1 MKING
6 SAGAP
11 SVEILIAEDSP
22 TQAEKLKHLL
32 EGSGFRVRAASNG
45 REALDVLKNGMPN
58 LVISDIVMPEMDGFA
73 LCKEIK
79 SCPRFTNLP
88 VILLTSLSGPED
100 IIRGLQSGAD
110 GFIKKPYNEAYLLS
124 RVKYILTNRE
134 LRKTDKVQMGM
145 EIEVAG
151 QKHFITSERQQ
162 MLDLLISTFEEAVN
176 LNKELTS
183 REKELKVANQALE
196 REIRERKRAEEET
209 RKLNGE
215 LEATNK
221 ELETF
226 SYSVSHDLQAP
237 LRSINGFSQALL
249 EDYRDK
255 LEPQAQDYLQRV
267 CAATLRMEQLI
278 QDLLQLSR
286 VARSEM
292 RHELVDLSGLARA
305 IANELNENGSGRK
318 VEFSIEPELK
328 VTGDS
333 RLLRV
338 ALENLFHNAW
348 KFTGKTAGAKVEF
361 AATQHSGKRAYFIR
375 DNGAG
380 FNMAHADRLF
390 GAFQRLHSAS
400 EYPGTG
406 VGLAT
411 VQRIMHRHGGQVWAE
426 SSVGNGATFYFS
438 L

>member
-1 MKING
+1 
-6 SAGAP
+6 
-11 SVEILIAEDSP
+11 
-22 TQAEKLKHLL
+22 L
-32 EGSGFRVRAASNG
+32 EF
-45 REALDVLKNGMPN
+45 LKNGMPT

-73 LCKEIK
+73 LCKEVK
-79 SCPRFTNLP
+79 SYPGLANLP

-100 IIRGLQSGAD
+100 IIKGLQSGAD

-176 LNKELTS
+176 LNKELTA
-183 REKELKVANQALE
+183 REKELKLANQALE

-209 RKLNGE
+209 RKLNVE
-215 LEATNK
+215 LAYANK
-221 ELETF
+221 ELESF

-292 RHELVDLSGLARA
+292 QHELVDLSGLARA
-305 IANELNENGSGRK
+305 IANELNESAGGRQ
-318 VEFSIEPELK
+318 VEFSIEPEL
-328 VTGDS
+328 TANGDS

-338 ALENLFHNAW
+338 ALQNLLSNAW
-348 KFTGKTAGAKVEF
+348 KFTSKTAGAKIEF
-361 AATQHSGKRAYFIR
+361 GATQQNGKRAYFIR

-380 FNMAHADRLF
+380 FNMDHANRLF
-390 GAFQRLHSAS
+390 GAFQRLHNAS
-400 EYPGTG
+400 DYPGTG

-426 SSVGNGATFYFS
+426 STPGSGATFYFCF
-438 L
+438 

>member
-1 MKING
+1 
-6 SAGAP
+6 
-11 SVEILIAEDSP
+11 
-22 TQAEKLKHLL
+22 
-32 EGSGFRVRAASNG
+32 
-45 REALDVLKNGMPN
+45 
-58 LVISDIVMPEMDGFA
+58 
-73 LCKEIK
+73 
-79 SCPRFTNLP
+79 
-88 VILLTSLSGPED
+88 
-100 IIRGLQSGAD
+100 
-110 GFIKKPYNEAYLLS
+110 
-124 RVKYILTNRE
+124 
-134 LRKTDKVQMGM
+134 
-145 EIEVAG
+145 
-151 QKHFITSERQQ
+151 

-221 ELETF
+221 ELESF

-267 CAATLRMEQLI
+267 RAATLRMEQLI

-305 IANELNENGSGRK
+305 IANDLNENGSGRK

-348 KFTGKTAGAKVEF
+348 KFTSKTVGAKVEF
-361 AATQHSGKRAYFIR
+361 AATQHRGKRAYFIR

>member
-1 MKING
+1 MKTRE
-6 SAGAP
+6 SAREP
-11 SVEILIAEDSP
+11 RVEILIAEDSP
-22 TQAEKLKHLL
+22 TQAEKLKNLL
-32 EGSGFRVRAASNG
+32 EGNGFQVRATSNG
-45 REALDVLKNGMPN
+45 REALGVLENGTPT
-58 LVISDIVMPEMDGFA
+58 LIISDIVMPEMDGFA
-73 LCKEIK
+73 FCKEVK
-79 SCPRFTNLP
+79 SCPKFTNIP
-88 VILLTSLSGPED
+88 VILLTSLSGPQD
-100 IIRGLQSGAD
+100 IIQGLQSGAD

-124 RVKYILTNRE
+124 RVKYILSNRE

-176 LNKELTS
+176 LNKELTA
-183 REKELKVANQALE
+183 REKELKLANQALE

-209 RKLNGE
+209 RKLNVE
-215 LEATNK
+215 LASANK
-221 ELETF
+221 ELESF

-237 LRSINGFSQALL
+237 LRSINGFSQALR

-278 QDLLQLSR
+278 HDLLQLSR
-286 VARSEM
+286 VARSELQ
-292 RHELVDLSGLARA
+292 HEVVDLSGLARA
-305 IANELNENGSGRK
+305 IANELNEHAAGRQ

-328 VTGDS
+328 ANGDS

-338 ALENLFHNAW
+338 ALENLLSNAW
-348 KFTGKTAGAKVEF
+348 KFTGKKSGAKIEF
-361 AATQHSGKRAYFIR
+361 GAIQQKGKRAYFIR

-380 FNMAHADRLF
+380 FNMDHANRLF
-390 GAFQRLHSAS
+390 GAFQRLHNAS
-400 EYPGTG
+400 DYPGTG

-426 SSVGNGATFYFS
+426 STPGNGATFYFS